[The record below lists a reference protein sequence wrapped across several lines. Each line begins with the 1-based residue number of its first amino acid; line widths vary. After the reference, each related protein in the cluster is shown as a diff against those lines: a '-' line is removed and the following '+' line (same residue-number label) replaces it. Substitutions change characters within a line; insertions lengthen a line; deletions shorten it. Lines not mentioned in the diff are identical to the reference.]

1 MEKFLSFNVFTA
13 AEQIIKRVLFEL
25 IL

>member
-1 MEKFLSFNVFTA
+1 VEKFLSFNIPTA